1 MLKSFYISCIFV
13 LGYQVICWSQCTPQ
27 SNNNCEDASVLCS
40 LTELN
45 GFTCR
50 LSPTFNPTGCHPI
63 CPTGGES
70 NNTEWWA
77 FTGEGG
83 FVTIS
88 FTISN
93 CTNTTGAK
101 GMEFGLYDD
110 CDCEENIGCIGLCNG
125 PGTYSITG
133 LLYPCKTYY
142 LFVDGCDGDVCDYTI
157 QTTGGKATNL
167 NPLGKIND
175 DADRIIPVCKNVCG
189 QLFKVKKQSNGCE
202 PYFEWTLDGNIQ
214 GSHGY
219 DISIEFPEVGDFQ
232 LCVTAYVG
240 DLQSGIICDQ
250 EGPEC
255 ATIQVRQNPEKKI
268 GGKRLLCSESIPY
281 KWFDQYIVNSGIYK
295 TELYDKQ
302 CCLFDSIV
310 DFQIL
315 PLPLGPHIYHI
326 GCNPIDV
333 YIDPTTR
340 KVFKSCQSETPILI
354 KKSSAPY
361 KCDSTYELTAI
372 FLDQDVTFREDCQ
385 DGKIIIQP
393 RILNKAITCGG
404 NEIFEYRYKWY
415 LKQDTNKTSISTDE
429 YYTAIQKNDY
439 CLEIELITTLGP
451 LTKTCFFDYCE
462 NLDESIYIKPTGKF
476 SAYKT
481 VCSNDTSC
489 ITFKPAYSGIIQ
501 GYEWDITGGT
511 IINPNPTQDSSIC
524 VVWNLPPGQKGKACV
539 YYKTLC
545 DNSQTSCIDITVGT
559 SIREIAGPSKTVKGL
574 TTNLEAILPGGVW
587 RKVSGPGFVTYNDPF
602 NPITEVKVSKYGIYT
617 LAWTVKSL
625 GCTTIGYVTI
635 RFIRSE
641 FKGRFKN
648 QNESFL
654 KHDPDEIISPQSFQY
669 HISKQI
675 KNQTLSLQLS
685 STVNQTA
692 KVSLID
698 LSGKIVAQSN
708 YSIGTESQSYELLMN
723 ASSGIYFLT
732 IQTEHDLIS
741 ERIVITD

>member
-1 MLKSFYISCIFV
+1 MKI
-13 LGYQVICWSQCTPQ
+13 VIILFTLILTVNHRLSSQCTPP
-27 SNNNCEDASVLCS
+27 SHNNCEDAPVLCS

-45 GFTCR
+45 GFSCT
-50 LSPTFNPTGCHPI
+50 LSSVSNTTGCMPI
-63 CPTGGES
+63 CPSGGTPE
-70 NNTEWWA
+70 NIEWWA
-77 FTGEGG
+77 FTSDGG
-83 FVTIS
+83 NVTIS
-88 FTISN
+88 LTISN
-93 CTNTTGAK
+93 CTNTTGAI
-101 GMEFGLYDD
+101 GMEFGLSGN
-110 CDCEENIGCIGLCNG
+110 CNCSESVACNKLCNG
-125 PGTYSITG
+125 PGTYSISAT
-133 LLYPCKTYY
+133 LIPCKTYY

-157 QTTGGKATNL
+157 HTTGGNAPNL
-167 NPLGKIND
+167 SPLGKIND
-175 DADRIIPVCKNVCG
+175 DTDRIIPVCRHGKF
-189 QLFKVKKQSNGCE
+189 QSYKVNEQSNGCR
-202 PYFEWTLDGNIQ
+202 PTYEWTLDGVTLDE
-214 GSHGY
+214 HEY
-219 DISIEFPEVGDFQ
+219 YIETMFPEEGDFQ

-240 DLQSGIICDQ
+240 NPQSGSICDQ

-255 ATIQVRQNPEKKI
+255 ATIQIRQIADKI
-268 GGKRLLCSESIPY
+268 GATRSLCPNNIPF
-281 KWFDQYIVNSGIYK
+281 KWHDQYINNPGIYK
-295 TELYDKQ
+295 KELYDKQ
-302 CCLFDSIV
+302 FCYYDSV
-310 DFQIL
+310 VEFKIL
-315 PLPLGPHIYHI
+315 PLPIIQDIYHI
-326 GCNPIDV
+326 GCNPNDV
-333 YIDPTTR
+333 YIDQSSR
-340 KVFKSCQSETPILI
+340 KIFNTCQIRKSILI
-354 KKSSAPY
+354 KKSSSPY

-372 FLDQDVTFREDCQ
+372 FLDHEVTFREDCQ

-462 NLDESIYIKPTGKF
+462 NLDESIYIKPSGKF

-489 ITFKPAYSGIIQ
+489 ITFKPAYSGIIL

-511 IINPNPTQDSSIC
+511 IINPNPSQDSSIC

-545 DNSQTSCIDITVGT
+545 DNSQSTCIDVNVGT

-574 TTNLEAILPGGVW
+574 TTNLEALLPGGTW

-602 NPITEVKVSKYGIYT
+602 NPITDVRVTKYGIYI
-617 LAWTVKSL
+617 LSWTVKSL
-625 GCTTIGYVTI
+625 ACTTVGYVTI

-654 KHDPDEIISPQSFQY
+654 KYDPDEMISPQSMQY

-675 KNQTLSLQLS
+675 KNQSLTLQLS

-698 LSGKIVAQSN
+698 LSGKIVAQCN
-708 YSIGTESQSYELLMN
+708 YSIGTESQSYELLTN

-732 IQTEHDLIS
+732 IQTEHDVIS

>member
-13 LGYQVICWSQCTPQ
+13 LGFQVICWSQCTPA
-27 SNNNCEDASVLCS
+27 SETNCEDAKVLCS

-50 LSPTFNPTGCHPI
+50 LSSASNTAGCMPI
-63 CPTGGES
+63 CPSGGAPE
-70 NNTEWWA
+70 NIEWWA
-77 FTGEGG
+77 FISEGG
-83 FVTIS
+83 NVTIS
-88 FTISN
+88 LTISN
-93 CTNTTGAK
+93 CTNTTGAI
-101 GMEFGLYDD
+101 GMEFGLSG
-110 CDCEENIGCIGLCNG
+110 NCICSESLACNKLCNG
-125 PGTYSITG
+125 LGTYSISAT
-133 LLYPCKTYY
+133 LNPCKTYY
-142 LFVDGCDGDVCDYTI
+142 LFVDGCNGDVCDYTI
-157 QTTGGKATNL
+157 QTSGGNTPNL
-167 NPLGKIND
+167 FPLGKIND
-175 DADRIIPVCKNVCG
+175 DADRIIPGCRTCD
-189 QLFKVKKQSNGCE
+189 FHHFYVKHQSNGCT
-202 PYFEWTLDGNIQ
+202 PNYEWTINGIPLGAHEN
-214 GSHGY
+214 
-219 DISIEFPEVGDFQ
+219 SIETRFPEEGDFQ
-232 LCVTAYVG
+232 LCVTAYIG
-240 DLQSGIICDQ
+240 NPQSGAICDQ

-255 ATIQVRQNPEKKI
+255 ATIQVRQIPDKTGGIRYLCPEN
-268 GGKRLLCSESIPY
+268 IPY
-281 KWFDQYIVNSGIYK
+281 KWHDQYIINSGVYK
-295 TELYDKQ
+295 TKLCDKQ
-302 CCLFDSIV
+302 TCYFDSV
-310 DFQIL
+310 VQFQIL
-315 PLPLGPHIYHI
+315 PVPIIPKIYHI
-326 GCNPIDV
+326 GCNSADV
-333 YIDPTTR
+333 FIDPTSR
-340 KVFKSCQSETPILI
+340 KVFKTCQIGLPILI
-354 KKSSAPY
+354 KKSTDPY

-372 FLDQDVTFREDCQ
+372 FLNQEVTFREDCE
-385 DGKIIIQP
+385 DGRIIIQP
-393 RILNKAITCGG
+393 LITNKAITCGG
-404 NEIFEYRYKWY
+404 NEIFEYKYKWY
-415 LKQDTNKTSISTDE
+415 LKQDTNRTSIGENES
-429 YYTAIQKNDY
+429 YTANQKNDY
-439 CLEIELITTLGP
+439 CIEIEIITTLGP
-451 LTKTCFFDYCE
+451 MTKTCFFDYCE

-489 ITFKPAYSGIIQ
+489 ITFRPAYSGLIQ

-654 KHDPDEIISPQSFQY
+654 KYDPDEIISPQSFQY

-675 KNQTLSLQLS
+675 KNQTLILQLS

-698 LSGKIVAQSN
+698 LSGKIVAKSN
-708 YSIGTESQSYELLMN
+708 YSIGTESLSYELLMN

-732 IQTEHDLIS
+732 IQTEQDVIS

>member
-1 MLKSFYISCIFV
+1 MKTVILFFALIFSINHFLV
-13 LGYQVICWSQCTPQ
+13 SQCTPA
-27 SNNNCEDASVLCS
+27 SETACEDAKVLCS

-50 LSPTFNPTGCHPI
+50 LSSASNTTGCMPI
-63 CPTGGES
+63 CPSGGSPE
-70 NNTEWWA
+70 NIEWWA
-77 FTGEGG
+77 FTSEGG
-83 FVTIS
+83 NVTIS
-88 FTISN
+88 LTISN
-93 CTNTTGAK
+93 CTNTIGAI
-101 GMEFGLYDD
+101 GMEFGLSGN
-110 CDCEENIGCIGLCNG
+110 CNCSESVACNRLCNG
-125 PGTYSITG
+125 PGTYTISAT
-133 LLYPCKTYY
+133 LTACKTYY
-142 LFVDGCDGDVCDYTI
+142 LFIDGCNGDLCDYTI
-157 QTTGGKATNL
+157 QTSGGNAPNL
-167 NPLGKIND
+167 FPLGKIND
-175 DADRIIPVCKNVCG
+175 DADGIISLCRTRDTHQFHAKPP
-189 QLFKVKKQSNGCE
+189 SNGCI
-202 PYFEWTLDGNIQ
+202 PNYEWTLDGINL
-214 GSHGY
+214 GVNSY
-219 DISIEFPEVGDFQ
+219 AFEYEFPEEGDFQ
-232 LCVTAYVG
+232 LCVTSFIG
-240 DLQSGIICDQ
+240 DPQKGSICDQ
-250 EGPEC
+250 EGPVC
-255 ATIQVRQNPEKKI
+255 ATIQIRQIPDKTSGVRYLCPEN
-268 GGKRLLCSESIPY
+268 IPY
-281 KWFDQYIVNSGIYK
+281 KWYDQYIIDPGLYR
-295 TELYDKQ
+295 TELFDKQ
-302 CCLFDSIV
+302 YCYFDSV
-310 DFQIL
+310 VQFQIL
-315 PLPLGPHIYHI
+315 PEPIIPKIYHI
-326 GCNPIDV
+326 GCNSADV
-333 YIDPTTR
+333 FIDPTSR
-340 KVFKSCQSETPILI
+340 KVFKTCQSEFPILV
-354 KKSSAPY
+354 KKSTDPY

-372 FLDQDVTFREDCQ
+372 FLDQEVTFREDCQ

-404 NEIFEYRYKWY
+404 NEIFEYKYKWY
-415 LKQDTNKTSISTDE
+415 LKQDTNKTIISTDE
-429 YYTAIQKNDY
+429 FYTTTQKNDY

-489 ITFKPAYSGIIQ
+489 ITFRPAYSGLIL

-524 VVWNLPPGQKGKACV
+524 VVWNLPLGQKGKACV

-587 RKVSGPGFVTYNDPF
+587 RKVSGPGFVNFKDPF
-602 NPITEVKVSKYGIYT
+602 NPITDVSVSKYGIYT
-617 LAWTVKSL
+617 LSWTIKSL
-625 GCTTIGYVTI
+625 GCTTVGYVTI

-641 FKGRFKN
+641 FKGRIKDH
-648 QNESFL
+648 NESFL
-654 KHDPDEIISPQSFQY
+654 KYDPDQIISPQSFQY

-708 YSIGTESQSYELLMN
+708 YNIGIESLSYELLMN
-723 ASSGIYFLT
+723 ASSGIYFLM
-732 IQTEHDLIS
+732 IQTEHDVIS

>member
-1 MLKSFYISCIFV
+1 MKI
-13 LGYQVICWSQCTPQ
+13 VIILFTLILTVNHRLSSQCTPP
-27 SNNNCEDASVLCS
+27 SHTNCEDAPVLCS

-45 GFTCR
+45 GFSCT
-50 LSPTFNPTGCHPI
+50 LSSVSNTTGCMPI
-63 CPTGGES
+63 CPSGGTPE
-70 NNTEWWA
+70 NIEWWA
-77 FTGEGG
+77 FTSDGG
-83 FVTIS
+83 NVTIS
-88 FTISN
+88 LTISN
-93 CTNTTGAK
+93 CTNTTGAT
-101 GMEFGLYDD
+101 GMEFGLSGN
-110 CDCEENIGCIGLCNG
+110 CNCSESVACNKLCNG
-125 PGTYSITG
+125 PGTYSISAT
-133 LLYPCKTYY
+133 LIPCKTYY

-157 QTTGGKATNL
+157 HTTGGNAPNL
-167 NPLGKIND
+167 SPLGKIND
-175 DADRIIPVCKNVCG
+175 DTDRIIPVCRHSKF
-189 QLFKVKKQSNGCE
+189 QSYKVNEQSNGCR
-202 PYFEWTLDGNIQ
+202 PTYEWTLDGVTLDE
-214 GSHGY
+214 HEY
-219 DISIEFPEVGDFQ
+219 YIETMFPEEGDFQ

-240 DLQSGIICDQ
+240 NPQSGSICDQ

-255 ATIQVRQNPEKKI
+255 ATIQIRQIADKI
-268 GGKRLLCSESIPY
+268 GATRSLCPNNIPF
-281 KWFDQYIVNSGIYK
+281 KWHDQYINNPGIYK
-295 TELYDKQ
+295 KELYDKQ
-302 CCLFDSIV
+302 FCYYDSV
-310 DFQIL
+310 VEFKIL
-315 PLPLGPHIYHI
+315 PLPIIQDIYHI
-326 GCNPIDV
+326 GCNPNDV
-333 YIDPTTR
+333 YIDQSSR
-340 KVFKSCQSETPILI
+340 KIFNTCQIRKSILI
-354 KKSSAPY
+354 KKSSSPY

-372 FLDQDVTFREDCQ
+372 FLDHEVTFREDCQ

-415 LKQDTNKTSISTDE
+415 LKQDTNKMSISTDE

-489 ITFKPAYSGIIQ
+489 ITFKPAYSGIIL

-511 IINPNPTQDSSIC
+511 IINPNPSQDSSIC

-545 DNSQTSCIDITVGT
+545 DNSQTSCIDVNVGT

-574 TTNLEAILPGGVW
+574 TSNLEALLPGGTW
-587 RKVSGPGFVTYNDPF
+587 RKVNGPGFVTFSDPF
-602 NPITEVKVSKYGIYT
+602 NPNIDVRVSKYGIYT
-617 LAWTVKSL
+617 LSWTVKSL
-625 GCTTIGYVTI
+625 GCTTVGYITI

-641 FKGRFKN
+641 FKGRLKN

-654 KHDPDEIISPQSFQY
+654 KYDPDEKILPHSIQY
-669 HISKQI
+669 QISKQI
-675 KNQTLSLQLS
+675 KNQSLSLQLS
-685 STVNQTA
+685 SNVNQSA

-708 YSIGTESQSYELLMN
+708 YSIGTESQSYELLTN

-732 IQTEHDLIS
+732 IQTEHDVIS